1 MTQPDC
7 IQVREA
13 LDELL
18 DGELPRDVAAAMARH
33 VAGCTGCAAE
43 HAAITVLREAL
54 RQMPVPAPRPGFA
67 EAALAAAVRHAPTPP
82 AKRASAASPRGRGFA
97 PWRRLEIWA
106 GGTIGAVAAAALI
119 AVLLGAP
126 GPVGTPG
133 EPPGVRLTL
142 FEAREIGLAIDT
154 ETALPGATLT
164 ILLEGGIDLV
174 GFAER
179 REVRWQADLDAGTNM
194 LALPIMAHSL
204 EAGRLTALVEH
215 GDRTRRIAVD
225 VRVDAPATDQ

>member
-7 IQVREA
+7 TQVRKA

-18 DGELPRDVAAAMARH
+18 DGDLPRDVAAAMERH
-33 VAGCTGCAAE
+33 VAGCIGCAAE
-43 HAAITVLREAL
+43 QAAIKGLREAL

-67 EAALAAAVRHAPTPP
+67 DAALAAAVRHAPAAP
-82 AKRASAASPRGRGFA
+82 ARRASTASARGRGFA
-97 PWRRLEIWA
+97 PWRRLETWA
-106 GGTIGAVAAAALI
+106 GGTIGAVAAAALM
-119 AVLLGAP
+119 AVLLGEP
-126 GPVGTPG
+126 GPVGAPG
-133 EPPGVRLTL
+133 APAGVRLTL

-194 LALPIMAHSL
+194 LSLPIMAHSL

-215 GDRTRRIAVD
+215 GDRTQRIAVD
-225 VRVDAPATDQ
+225 VRVDAPAAVQ

>member
-7 IQVREA
+7 TQVREA

-18 DGELPRDVAAAMARH
+18 DGDLPREVAATMERH
-33 VAGCTGCAAE
+33 VAGCADCAAE
-43 HAAITVLREAL
+43 QAASTALRAAL

-67 EAALAAAVRHAPTPP
+67 AAALAAAIQQAPPPP
-82 AKRASAASPRGRGFA
+82 AKRAFPTPPRGRGFA
-97 PWRRLEIWA
+97 PWRRLETWA
-106 GGTIGAVAAAALI
+106 GATIGAAAAAALI
-119 AVLLGAP
+119 AVFLGAP
-126 GPVGTPG
+126 GPIERPT

-194 LALPIMAHSL
+194 LSLPIMAHSL

-215 GDRTRRIAVD
+215 GDKTQRIAVD

>member
-7 IQVREA
+7 TQARAA

-18 DGELPRDVAAAMARH
+18 DGDLPHDVAAAMARH
-33 VAGCTGCAAE
+33 VAGCPGCAAE
-43 HAAITVLREAL
+43 QAAITALREAL
-54 RQMPVPAPRPGFA
+54 RQMPVPAPRPGFV
-67 EAALAAAVRHAPTPP
+67 EAALAAAARQAPAPSTPT
-82 AKRASAASPRGRGFA
+82 PRGRGFA

-106 GGTIGAVAAAALI
+106 GATLGAAAAAALMAI
-119 AVLLGAP
+119 FLDAP
-126 GPVGTPG
+126 GPIEVPAK
-133 EPPGVRLTL
+133 PPGVRLTL

-154 ETALPGATLT
+154 ATALPGATLT

-194 LALPIMAHSL
+194 LSLPIMAHSL

-215 GDRTRRIAVD
+215 GDKTQRIAVD
-225 VRVDAPATDQ
+225 VRVDAPVAVQ

>member
-7 IQVREA
+7 TQVRAA

-18 DGELPRDVAAAMARH
+18 DGDLPHDVAAAMARH
-33 VAGCTGCAAE
+33 VAGCPGCAAE
-43 HAAITVLREAL
+43 QAAITALREAL

-67 EAALAAAVRHAPTPP
+67 AAALAAAARHAPAPLTT
-82 AKRASAASPRGRGFA
+82 SRGRGFA

-106 GGTIGAVAAAALI
+106 GATVGAAAAAALM
-119 AVLLGAP
+119 ALFLDAP
-126 GPVGTPG
+126 GPIEMPA

-154 ETALPGATLT
+154 EMALPGATLT

-194 LALPIMAHSL
+194 LSLPIMAHSL

-215 GDRTRRIAVD
+215 GDKTQRIAVE
-225 VRVDAPATDQ
+225 VRVDAPATVQ

>member
-7 IQVREA
+7 TQVRQA

-18 DGELPRDVAAAMARH
+18 DGDLAHDVAAAMERH
-33 VAGCTGCAAE
+33 VAGCAGCAAE
-43 HAAITVLREAL
+43 QAAITAL
-54 RQMPVPAPRPGFA
+54 RAALRRMRVPAPRPGFA
-67 EAALAAAVRHAPTPP
+67 EAALAAAVRHEPAPP
-82 AKRASAASPRGRGFA
+82 AKRSSPATPRGRSFA
-97 PWRRLEIWA
+97 PWRRLELWA
-106 GGTIGAVAAAALI
+106 GATIGAAATAALM
-119 AVLLGAP
+119 ALFLGAP
-126 GPVGTPG
+126 GPVEVPVET
-133 EPPGVRLTL
+133 PGVRVTL

-154 ETALPGATLT
+154 ESALPGAMLT

-194 LALPIMAHSL
+194 LSLPIMAHSL

-215 GDRTRRIAVD
+215 GDKTRRIAVD